1 MNLVSQASLV
11 LVTNSTAVSYAVMF
25 NKPVLV
31 LLSNELIKDANV
43 LLEESNYLSS
53 MLGCSTINID
63 IIDEKLLSNFSIN
76 SEKYLAYIN
85 KYLSSRLDNK
95 TNGEII
101 IEDVVN
107 YKRGK

>member
-11 LVTNSTAVSYAVMF
+11 LVTNSTAVSYAIMF
-25 NKPVLV
+25 NKPVIV
-31 LLSNELIKDANV
+31 LLSNELIKDRNI

-53 MLGCSTINID
+53 MLDCSTINID

-76 SEKYLAYIN
+76 SEKYLAYKN

-101 IEDVVN
+101 IDN
-107 YKRGK
+107 PGLIKAGI